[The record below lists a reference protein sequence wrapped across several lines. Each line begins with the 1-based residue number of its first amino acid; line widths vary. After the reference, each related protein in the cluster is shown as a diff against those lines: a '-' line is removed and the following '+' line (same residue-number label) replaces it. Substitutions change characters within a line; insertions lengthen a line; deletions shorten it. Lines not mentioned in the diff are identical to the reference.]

1 MRDAP
6 LERCYQTGVGAA
18 REVPYYNQEDG
29 SGGEARIRAR
39 PGEPGID
46 HCKGKKAWGSL
57 TAAASGSLQELVSAT
72 TEMAAAEAYPLP

>member
-6 LERCYQTGVGAA
+6 LERGYQTGVGAA

-29 SGGEARIRAR
+29 SGREARARAR

-46 HCKGKKAWGSL
+46 HCKGKQAWGTMLSSE
-57 TAAASGSLQELVSAT
+57 TVPLQELVSAT
-72 TEMAAAEAYPLP
+72 TEMAAAEA